1 MNNNC
6 HSFGFEPRGRNEI
19 KVEELVEKA
28 KKKDEE
34 AFNELILKMEKEM
47 YLIAKTRLKNEDDIA
62 DSIQETILSC
72 YKNLR
77 KLKDN
82 SSFKS
87 WLIKILINEC
97 NNIYRKK
104 SKQNISL
111 DDDEMDKYIKSEDE
125 QNIGFDMLI
134 KNLDSEEQLIL
145 TLYYYSKYTTKEI
158 SKILKK
164 NENTIKSKIIRAR
177 NKLRNQLEGE
187 NI

>member
-1 MNNNC
+1 M
-6 HSFGFEPRGRNEI
+6 
-19 KVEELVEKA
+19 EELVEKA
-28 KKKDEE
+28 KKKDDE
-34 AFNELILKMEKEM
+34 AFNELIMKMEKEM
-47 YLIAKTRLKNEDDIA
+47 YLIARTRLKNEDDIA

-104 SKQNISL
+104 ARKNISL
-111 DDDEMDKYIKSEDE
+111 DDDDNKIDNYIKTEDE
-125 QNIGFDMLI
+125 QNIGFEILI
-134 KNLDSEEQLIL
+134 KDLDAEEQLIL

-158 SKILKK
+158 SKILKR

>member
-1 MNNNC
+1 M
-6 HSFGFEPRGRNEI
+6 
-19 KVEELVEKA
+19 EELVEKA
-28 KKKDEE
+28 KKKDDE
-34 AFNELILKMEKEM
+34 AFNELIMKMEKEM
-47 YLIAKTRLKNEDDIA
+47 YLIARTRLKNEDDIA

-82 SSFKS
+82 LSFKS

-104 SKQNISL
+104 ARKNISL
-111 DDDEMDKYIKSEDE
+111 DDDDNKIDNYIKTEDE
-125 QNIGFDMLI
+125 QNIGFEILI
-134 KNLDSEEQLIL
+134 KDLDAEEQLIL

-158 SKILKK
+158 SKILKR